1 MSFSK
6 GQAVFEDILAP
17 DCPYLPKRSRAGA
30 HTAKSQL
37 TAKPVATP
45 VAVITGHGDHGD
57 RGSAMTIVIATTE
70 HVAATFQLIQ
80 RTSDGTGD
88 VTVKGLGRKRP
99 SLAVELEAET
109 IFEIA
114 TLVRPTDQVELVE
127 RSGRRG
133 VERGQK
139 CGFESVDA
147 HVLAQSVHVNP
158 LRRVF
163 VGTDIIACAAA
174 DVVLPGP
181 FLEARLSSGQ
191 GEKDALSLQKLWH
204 MIELA

>member
-1 MSFSK
+1 M
-6 GQAVFEDILAP
+6 QLHVECAP
-17 DCPYLPKRSRAGA
+17 VGTRDHNPVLGCHDVRERGLDEAGG
-30 HTAKSQL
+30 
-37 TAKPVATP
+37 P
-45 VAVITGHGDHGD
+45 
-57 RGSAMTIVIATTE
+57 
-70 HVAATFQLIQ
+70 QLI
-80 RTSDGTGD
+80 
-88 VTVKGLGRKRP
+88 KGLGRKRP
-99 SLAVELEAET
+99 SLAVELKAET

-139 CGFESVDA
+139 CGFESVDG
-147 HVLAQSVHVNP
+147 HVLVQSVHVTP

-163 VGTDIIACAAA
+163 VGGDIVACAAA

-181 FLEARLSSGQ
+181 FFEARLSSGQ